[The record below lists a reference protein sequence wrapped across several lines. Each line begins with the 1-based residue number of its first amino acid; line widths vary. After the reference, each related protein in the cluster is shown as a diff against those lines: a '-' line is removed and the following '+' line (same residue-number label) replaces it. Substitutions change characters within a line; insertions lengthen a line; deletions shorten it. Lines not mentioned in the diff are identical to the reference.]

1 MKPNSTVLSFVFLTI
16 LFSLSYSLMSVNAE
30 VLEVEGFQI
39 QYEIDGGTVDGI
51 TLDSFFG
58 SLIIDIDATNNGQI
72 EISIPRG
79 LLDAKVGSSDDIFF
93 ILVDDFEV
101 DFDETDADNSARTL
115 LIPFSKESVV
125 IEIIGTDVMQEL
137 SDKDT
142 VKEEPK
148 DDIKDIIEKETKTDS
163 TASKGGGCLI
173 ATAAFDSELA
183 PQVQQLR
190 EIRDTSLLQTE
201 SGSAF
206 MESFNQFYYSF
217 SPTVADW
224 ERQNPVFKET
234 VKLAIT
240 PLLTSLSLLSLLN
253 YVNFD
258 SEETVF
264 GYGVGI
270 ILLNIGMYFVLPA
283 IVIHRVRKFV

>member
-240 PLLTSLSLLSLLN
+240 PLLTY

>member
-1 MKPNSTVLSFVFLTI
+1 MKPNSTVLSIVFLTI

-30 VLEVEGFQI
+30 VLEVEGYQI
-39 QYEIDGGTVDGI
+39 QYEIDGGTVEGI

-58 SLIIDIDATNNGQI
+58 SLIIDIDTTNNGQI
-72 EISIPRG
+72 EISVPRG

-93 ILVDDFEV
+93 ILVNDFEV

-137 SDKDT
+137 PDKNT

-163 TASKGGGCLI
+163 PASKGGGCLI
-173 ATAAFDSELA
+173 ATATFGSEIA

-190 EIRDTSLLQTE
+190 EIRDNALLQTN
-201 SGSAF
+201 SGSTF
-206 MESFNQFYYSF
+206 MSGFNQFYYSF
-217 SPTVADW
+217 SPTIADL
-224 ERQNPVFKET
+224 ERESPIFKEA
-234 VKLAIT
+234 VKVTIT
-240 PLLTSLSLLSLLN
+240 PLLSSLSLLN
-253 YVNFD
+253 YVEAD
-258 SEETVF
+258 TEIEVL
-264 GYGVGI
+264 GYGI
-270 ILLNIGMYFVLPA
+270 SLILLNIGMYFVAPA
-283 IVIHRVRKFV
+283 FVIHKVRKFI